1 VAAAWN
7 GFLKTDGGLNV
18 AGKKKKIE
26 LPEAV
31 AQKMAEA
38 AEQRAGQNPET
49 PLGPSDEPPPHI
61 TTDIVPEDAAVQ
73 YCAEFDHSDTDNG
86 KRMLVHFGTDI
97 IVVAQEK
104 AKTPMFSVWTGSHW
118 DVANGG
124 PKALAIAQRLGD
136 RIAAESAYIVPSGFE
151 KLLMERAEEA
161 MKKPENERSP
171 EDKRLILAADKAKE
185 KHLKRVQRRLD
196 HAVTSKNIA
205 KMRAALD
212 CLAPHIMKAPNDFN
226 ADRMMVAT
234 KNATLR
240 FSRKTERR
248 RNVRHKSP
256 AETPDAPEYI
266 DFCVDTALEV
276 IPGHRR
282 QDMITHIVPVTYRP
296 DAKCPKWMIFLES
309 KLPDPEVRRLVQ
321 VSSGLGLLGIT
332 VQYLFFHYGDGANG
346 KSVYMETLCRL
357 LGDVSVTLP
366 ATSLIGE
373 GGGSGSASPDLARLY
388 GRRLL
393 RVKELPEGEDLREN
407 LVKEL
412 TGGETITARDLF
424 SGYTDF
430 LPIFIAIMSGNGYP
444 RITGTDDGIWRR
456 MAVVHWPNKIA
467 KEDRREFEE
476 IVSSFEPEY
485 PGILN
490 WLIEGVHIF
499 LKEGLVIP
507 KAVEHA
513 TQEYRDEMD
522 RTAGFVMRCIVK
534 DDKADPL
541 EGKVLYQW
549 YVDDT
554 VDQGGKPMSNTAFGK
569 IMGKKFRKER
579 TDRGVVYLGI
589 RLVNLPSSKAS
600 TPDENRPPPRE
611 EWPDDLP

>member
-1 VAAAWN
+1 MSET
-7 GFLKTDGGLNV
+7 KK
-18 AGKKKKIE
+18 AG

-31 AQKMAEA
+31 KQKMDEA
-38 AEQRAGQNPET
+38 AEQRAPANPET
-49 PLGPSDEPPPHI
+49 PLGDSREPPPHLLV
-61 TTDIVPEDAAVQ
+61 DIDPEPAGVE
-73 YCAEFDHSDTDNG
+73 YCASFDHSDTDNG
-86 KRMLVHFGTDI
+86 KRMQVHFGGDI
-97 IVVAQEK
+97 VVVAQEK
-104 AKTPMFSVWTGSHW
+104 AKSPTFAVWTGTHW
-118 DVANGG
+118 DVANGT

-136 RIAAESAYIVPSGFE
+136 RIALESEYIVPSGFE
-151 KLLMERAEEA
+151 KVIMDRAEEA
-161 MKKPENERSP
+161 ILKPDNEKSP
-171 EDKRLILAADKAKE
+171 EDKRLLLAAEKAKE
-185 KHLKRVQRRLD
+185 AHEKRQKRRLD
-196 HAVTSKNIA
+196 HAVTSKNVA
-205 KMRAALD
+205 KMRAALE
-212 CLAPHIMKAPNDFN
+212 CLAPHILRSPNDFN
-226 ADRMMVAT
+226 ADRMMVAV

-248 RNVRHKSP
+248 RNPRHRSL
-256 AETPDAPEYI
+256 AETPDAPEFV
-266 DFCVDTALEV
+266 DFCVDTHLDV

-282 QDMITHIVPVTYRP
+282 QDMITHMVPVTYKP
-296 DAKCPKWMIFLES
+296 KAACPKWMVFLES
-309 KLPDPEVRRLVQ
+309 KLPDPAVRRLVQ

-357 LGDVSVTLP
+357 LGEVSVTLP

-373 GGGSGSASPDLARLY
+373 GGGSGSASPDLSRLH

-456 MAVVHWPNKIA
+456 MAVIHWPNKIA

-507 KAVEHA
+507 QAVENA

-522 RTAGFVMRCIVK
+522 RTAGFVARCIVK
-534 DDKADPL
+534 DDKAQPL
-541 EGKVLYQW
+541 EAKALYQA

-554 VDQGGKPMSNTAFGK
+554 IDQGGKPMSNTSFGK
-569 IMGKKFRKER
+569 IMGKKFRKDR
-579 TDRGVVYLGI
+579 TDRGVLYQGI
-589 RLVNLPSSKAS
+589 RLVNVPSRRSDA
-600 TPDENRPPPRE
+600 DESRPPPYE
-611 EWPDDLP
+611 EFPEGPF

>member
-1 VAAAWN
+1 MAEQKRKA
-7 GFLKTDGGLNV
+7 
-18 AGKKKKIE
+18 E
-26 LPEAV
+26 LPPEVQA
-31 AQKMAEA
+31 KMDEA
-38 AEQRAGQNPET
+38 AEQRAPQNPET
-49 PLGPSDEPPPHI
+49 PLGDSIEPPPHLLA
-61 TTDIVPEDAAVQ
+61 DISPDPAGVE
-73 YCAEFDHSDTDNG
+73 YCASFDHSDTDNG
-86 KRMLVHFGTDI
+86 KRMQVHFGTDI
-97 IVVAQEK
+97 LVVAQEK
-104 AKTPMFSVWTGSHW
+104 AKSATFAVWTGSHW
-118 DVANGG
+118 DVANGT

-151 KLLMERAEEA
+151 QVLVERAEEA
-161 MKKPENERSP
+161 AKKPDNEKTP
-171 EDKRLILAADKAKE
+171 EDKRLLLAADKAKE
-185 KHLKRVQRRLD
+185 KHEKRVKRRLD
-196 HAVTSKNIA
+196 HAVTSKNVA

-212 CLAPHIMKAPNDFN
+212 CLAPHIMRAPNDFN
-226 ADRMMVAT
+226 ADRMMVAV

-248 RNVRHKSP
+248 RNPRHKSM
-256 AETPDAPEYI
+256 AETPDAPEFV
-266 DFCVDTALEV
+266 DFCVDTHLDV

-282 QDMITHIVPVTYRP
+282 QDMITHIVPVTYKP
-296 DAKCPKWMIFLES
+296 KATCPKWMVFLES
-309 KLPDPEVRRLVQ
+309 KLPDPAVRRLVQ

-357 LGDVSVTLP
+357 LGEVSVTLP

-507 KAVEHA
+507 QAVENA

-522 RTAGFVMRCIVK
+522 RTAGFVARCLVK
-534 DDKADPL
+534 DDKASPL
-541 EGKVLYQW
+541 EGKTLYQG

-554 VDQGGKPMSNTAFGK
+554 IDQGGKPMSNTAFGK

-579 TDRGVVYLGI
+579 TDRGVLYHGI
-589 RLVNLPSSKAS
+589 RLVNLPARRSDG
-600 TPDENRPPPRE
+600 DESRPPPHE
-611 EWPDDLP
+611 EYPDGVF

>member
-1 VAAAWN
+1 MAEQKRKA
-7 GFLKTDGGLNV
+7 
-18 AGKKKKIE
+18 E
-26 LPEAV
+26 LPAEVQA
-31 AQKMAEA
+31 KMDEA
-38 AEQRAGQNPET
+38 AEQRAPQNPET
-49 PLGPSDEPPPHI
+49 PLGDSREPPPHLLA
-61 TTDIVPEDAAVQ
+61 DIDPDPAGVE
-73 YCAEFDHSDTDNG
+73 YCASFDHSDTDNG
-86 KRMLVHFGTDI
+86 KRMQVHFGTDI
-97 IVVAQEK
+97 LVVAQEK
-104 AKTPMFSVWTGSHW
+104 AKSATFAVWTGSHW
-118 DVANGG
+118 DVANGT

-151 KLLMERAEEA
+151 QVLVERAEEA
-161 MKKPENERSP
+161 AKKPDNEKTP
-171 EDKRLILAADKAKE
+171 EDKRLLLAADKAKE
-185 KHLKRVQRRLD
+185 KHEKRVKRRLD
-196 HAVTSKNIA
+196 HAVTSKNVA

-212 CLAPHIMKAPNDFN
+212 CLAPHIMRAPNDFN
-226 ADRMMVAT
+226 ADRMMVAV

-248 RNVRHKSP
+248 RNPRHKSM
-256 AETPDAPEYI
+256 AETPDAPEFV
-266 DFCVDTALEV
+266 DFCVDTHLDV

-282 QDMITHIVPVTYRP
+282 QDMITHIVPVTYKP
-296 DAKCPKWMIFLES
+296 KATCPKWMVFLES
-309 KLPDPEVRRLVQ
+309 KLPDPAVRRLVQ

-357 LGDVSVTLP
+357 LGEVSVTLP

-507 KAVEHA
+507 QAVENA

-522 RTAGFVMRCIVK
+522 RTAGFVARCLVK
-534 DDKADPL
+534 DDKAAPL
-541 EGKVLYQW
+541 EGKTLYQG

-554 VDQGGKPMSNTAFGK
+554 IDQGGKPMSNTAFGK

-579 TDRGVVYLGI
+579 TDRGVLYHGI
-589 RLVNLPSSKAS
+589 RLVNVPSRRSDG
-600 TPDENRPPPRE
+600 DESRPPPHE
-611 EWPDDLP
+611 EYPDGVF